1 MDVQNEIL
9 DYLGDQATIETL
21 HEDFDG
27 LSKNDVLAKLNEWF
41 PSDDNEVLSQKI
53 FDYLQV
59 SNIASVLGRR
69 GGSVKSERKSKSSA
83 RNGKLGGRPRKG
95 AN

>member
-1 MDVQNEIL
+1 MDIQNEIL

-21 HEDFDG
+21 HEDFED
-27 LSKNDVLAKLNEWF
+27 LNKSEILAKLDEWF
-41 PSDDNEVLSQKI
+41 PTEENETLANKI
-53 FDYLQV
+53 HEYIQSHNAAV
-59 SNIASVLGRR
+59 ALGRR

-83 RNGKLGGRPRKG
+83 RNGKLGGRPCED

>member
-1 MDVQNEIL
+1 MDIQNEIL

-21 HEDFDG
+21 HEDFED
-27 LSKNDVLAKLNEWF
+27 LNKSEILAKLNEWF
-41 PSDDNEVLSQKI
+41 PTEENETLANKI
-53 FDYLQV
+53 HEYIQSHNAAV
-59 SNIASVLGRR
+59 ALGRR

-83 RNGKLGGRPRKG
+83 RNGKLGGRPRKD

>member
-1 MDVQNEIL
+1 MDIQNEIL

-27 LSKNDVLAKLNEWF
+27 LNKTEILAKLNEWF
-41 PSDDNEVLSQKI
+41 PTEENETLAEKI
-53 FDYLQV
+53 YGYISSHNAAV
-59 SNIASVLGRR
+59 ALGRR
-69 GGSVKSERKSKSSA
+69 GGSVKSERKAKSSA
-83 RNGKLGGRPRKG
+83 ANGKKGGRPRKG

>member
-1 MDVQNEIL
+1 MDIQNEIL

-27 LSKNDVLAKLNEWF
+27 LNKTEILAKLNEWF
-41 PSDDNEVLSQKI
+41 PTEENETLAEKI
-53 FDYLQV
+53 FEYISSHNAAV
-59 SNIASVLGRR
+59 ALGRR
-69 GGSVKSERKSKSSA
+69 GGSVKSERKAKSSA
-83 RNGKLGGRPRKG
+83 ANGKKGGRPRKG

>member
-27 LSKNDVLAKLNEWF
+27 LSKNDVLSKLNEWF
-41 PSDDNEVLSQKI
+41 PSDDNEVLAQKI